1 MGGALFKHERRDP
14 HADHFTWKSQR
25 GFRRS
30 RAEAEDGYCQL
41 CTRYGG
47 RYGGYSTEDA
57 WVLPVQGPGDAAGTA
72 VGIRGGISGEFEFH
86 GPFPD
91 IEAARTWA
99 SHFGGQA
106 MKLHAPVRSKAA

>member
-1 MGGALFKHERRDP
+1 MQIILLGSPNAGFVAVGP
-14 HADHFTWKSQR
+14 YAD
-25 GFRRS
+25 G
-30 RAEAEDGYCQL
+30 EAEDGYCQL